1 MDFVKGAVVLAKA
14 GRDKGS
20 FFTVLESDGAY
31 ALICD
36 GKRRSLECPKR
47 KNCIHL
53 SLTTAVLEAGSLQS
67 NRAIRNALRSFS
79 QKDRVPLEEG

>member
-14 GRDKGS
+14 GRDKGG
-20 FFTVLESDGAY
+20 FFTVLDTEGSY
-31 ALICD
+31 VWICD
-36 GKRRSLECPKR
+36 GRRRSLEHPKR
-47 KNCIHL
+47 KNRIHL
-53 SLTTAVLEAGSLQS
+53 SLTTAVLESGSMQS